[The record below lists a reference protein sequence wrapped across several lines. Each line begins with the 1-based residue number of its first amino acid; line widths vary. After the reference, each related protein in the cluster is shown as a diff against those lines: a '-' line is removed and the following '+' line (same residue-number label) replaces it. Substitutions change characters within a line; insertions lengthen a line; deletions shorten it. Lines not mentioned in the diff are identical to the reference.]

1 MSPRIRAFPRPQVAG
16 CRLRPAQCGRR
27 WAEGLN
33 RCLFLCALMLA
44 LLAGCATRPAAA
56 RRLVY
61 GLTLAP
67 SGIDPHVNASS
78 ELGIPLTSVY
88 DTLVYQEPA
97 TGRFVP
103 GLAESWKISDDGRTY
118 SFTLRRDV
126 KFHDGTPFNAAAV
139 KVNLERI
146 ANPATQSQK
155 AVFML
160 GPIDRADVPD
170 EFTVVIRL
178 KQPFAPLLDSL
189 SQVYLGIASPAALAK
204 WGKDYQLH
212 QVGTGPFIFKEY
224 VPQDHLTLARN
235 PDYRWGPAIWEN
247 RGPAH
252 LDEITFRFFVDP
264 ATRAL
269 ALESGQVQVMGEVP
283 PQDVDRL
290 TANKFVLHAAPIP
303 GQPLQFFLNTRRAP
317 TDDVRVRQAL
327 LYATD
332 RAAIV
337 KAIFR
342 NRSPVAFGPLTSA
355 TVGYDPKVEKLYP
368 FDPDKARQLLDD
380 AGWRPGPDGVRH
392 KDGQRLRVDGVLM
405 DYGFVPETAQLVQA
419 QWALVGVEWKTQ
431 SVPYGTLLQAGREG
445 SVNVIPFLLSG
456 SDPDILRQFFRGD
469 GSFNYARVSDPA
481 LDAAL
486 DQAVTL
492 TDPQARALLYADVQE
507 RVMVQALIVPI
518 RDYVNLNVAAKSVT
532 GLRYDA
538 RGWFPLLSNVSFTP

>member
-1 MSPRIRAFPRPQVAG
+1 MSPHLFAFPHSQAADGRLQSVA
-16 CRLRPAQCGRR
+16 CDRR
-27 WAEGLN
+27 WEEGFSRRIL
-33 RCLFLCALMLA
+33 LCTLVVA
-44 LLAGCATRPAAA
+44 LLAGCATRPAAS

-88 DTLVYQEPA
+88 DTLVYQDPA
-97 TGRFVP
+97 TGQFVP

-146 ANPATQSQK
+146 SDPATQSQK
-155 AVFML
+155 AMFML
-160 GPIDRADVPD
+160 GPFDRADVLD
-170 EFTVVIRL
+170 EFTVVIHL

-189 SQVYLGIASPAALAK
+189 SQVYLGIASPAALAR

-224 VPQDHLTLARN
+224 VPQDHLTLVRN
-235 PDYRWGPAIWEN
+235 PDYKWGPVIWEN

-252 LDEITFRFFVDP
+252 LDEITFRFYVDP

-290 TANKFVLHAAPIP
+290 TAGKFTLYAAPIP

-317 TDDVRVRQAL
+317 TDDFRVRQAL

-337 KAIFR
+337 KAVFR

-355 TVGYDPKVEKLYP
+355 TVGYDPEVEKLYS

-380 AGWRPGPDGVRH
+380 AGWRVGPDGVRQ
-392 KDGQRLRVDGVLM
+392 KDNQRLQLDGVLM

-419 QWALVGVEWKTQ
+419 QWAQVGVEFKTQ
-431 SVPYGTLLQAGREG
+431 LVPYGTLLQAGREG

-456 SDPDILRQFFRGD
+456 SDPDILRQFFRSGE
-469 GSFNYARVSDPA
+469 SFNYARVSDPA

-486 DQAVTL
+486 DKAVTL
-492 TDPQARALLYADVQE
+492 TDLQARALLYADVQQ
-507 RVMVQALIVPI
+507 RVMAQALIVPI

-538 RGWFPLLSNVSFTP
+538 RGWFPQLSNVNMIP

>member
-1 MSPRIRAFPRPQVAG
+1 MSPRLLVFPHPQADD
-16 CRLRPAQCGRR
+16 GRR
-27 WAEGLN
+27 WEGGLS
-33 RCLFLCALMLA
+33 RRLLLCTLMLA
-44 LLAGCATRPAAA
+44 LLAGCAIRPAAY

-88 DTLVYQEPA
+88 DTLVYQDPA
-97 TGRFVP
+97 TGQFVP
-103 GLAESWKISDDGRTY
+103 GLAESFEISDDGRTY
-118 SFTLRRDV
+118 SFTLRREV

-139 KVNLERI
+139 KANLERI
-146 ANPATQSQK
+146 ADPATQSQK
-155 AVFML
+155 AAFML
-160 GPIDRADVPD
+160 GPFDRVDAPD

-189 SQVYLGIASPAALAK
+189 SQVYLGIASPAALAR

-212 QVGTGPFIFKEY
+212 QVGTGPFMFKEY
-224 VPQDHLTLARN
+224 VPQDHLTLVRN
-235 PDYRWGPAIWEN
+235 PDYKWGPAIWEN

-252 LDEITFRFFVDP
+252 LDEIIFRFYVDP

-290 TANKFVLHAAPIP
+290 TADKFTLYAAPIP

-317 TDDVRVRQAL
+317 TDDWRVRQAL

-342 NRSPVAFGPLTSA
+342 DRSPVAFGPLTSA
-355 TVGYDPKVEKLYP
+355 TVGYDPKVKHLYP

-380 AGWRPGPDGVRH
+380 AGWRVGPDGVRQ
-392 KDGQRLRVDGVLM
+392 KDGRRLQLDGVLM

-419 QWALVGVEWKTQ
+419 QWAQVGVEFKTQ
-431 SVPYGTLLQAGREG
+431 LAPYGTLLQAGRVG
-445 SVNVIPFLLSG
+445 SVNVIPFVLSG
-456 SDPDILRQFFRGD
+456 SDPDILRQFFRSGE
-469 GSFNYARVSDPA
+469 SFNYARVSDPA

-486 DQAVTL
+486 DKAVIL
-492 TDPQARALLYADVQE
+492 TDPQARALLYADVQQ
-507 RVMVQALIVPI
+507 RVMAQALIVPI
-518 RDYVNLNVAAKSVT
+518 RDYYNLNVAAKSVT

-538 RGWFPLLSNVSFTP
+538 RGWFPQLSNVNMIP